1 MKAWKNYFLTM
12 QDVVQKVLDT
22 QEENIMQAAN
32 ILANTTKNGGIIY
45 GFGTGHSH

>member
-22 QEENIMQAAN
+22 QEENIMQGFIVFSIILN
-32 ILANTTKNGGIIY
+32 IIK
-45 GFGTGHSH
+45 